1 MHRFATVLNSNRPPT
16 EQEARGIRGL
26 LQELNSQL
34 GELNEESPRYE
45 RVPEPDEV
53 EMQLRQLMVA
63 SLRGALSAM
72 RSLPAEILGEIFIIC
87 RDESHND
94 PEHGTTDSDYAPM
107 VLTHVCSRWRQVAL
121 RMPRLWNRVVL
132 LTDTLFEGKQS
143 FVQEIL
149 DRSGPVTLSVSLLAS
164 LEWTAMQLGGTGSES
179 RWLDI
184 VWGCSHRLEHISL
197 EIHSDDTGPNVMPTQ
212 TVFPIL
218 ASVKIGIEGNGEPDL
233 NAILESF
240 QSSPLLRSL
249 TMSAQIAYNDDMLDA
264 TFPWS
269 QLTYLDLG
277 APLTIVGARYVLA
290 RCGALQ
296 TAKLRAVIEPETD
309 ESTPPWDICTL
320 YYLSELELSFSWGV
334 GVAVILDT
342 FTFPQLSSLHI
353 ASEEEQPTNTLLGL
367 HARSRFPLT
376 HLSLVQQDLPLSQ
389 FVSLLRALPTLKT
402 LVMENCISITD
413 PLFRALVHDAAASAD
428 GRVLTHPR
436 LAAVEI
442 HPVTHI
448 EGDVV
453 ARAAEY
459 LAARAGDS
467 TSAFPMLRTVR
478 LYSRHRAF
486 RSLIPRFADD
496 IEARLAAISAAG
508 FLVDLPR

>member
-1 MHRFATVLNSNRPPT
+1 MHRFAAVLNSNRPPT
-16 EQEARGIRGL
+16 EEEARGIRGL
-26 LQELNSQL
+26 LEELGQL
-34 GELNEESPRYE
+34 GESTGGSPRYE
-45 RVPEPDEV
+45 WVPEPYNA
-53 EMQLRQLMVA
+53 EMQLRKVMVA

-72 RSLPAEILGEIFIIC
+72 RSLPAEILGEIFLVC
-87 RDESHND
+87 RDESDNY
-94 PEHGTTDSDYAPM
+94 PEHGTTDSDFAPM
-107 VLTHVCSRWRQVAL
+107 ILTHICSRWRQVAL

-149 DRSGPVTLSVSLLAS
+149 DRSGAVTLSVSLLAS
-164 LEWTAMQLGGTGSES
+164 LEWTAMRLGGTGSKR

-184 VWGCSHRLEHISL
+184 VWNCSHRLEHISL

-212 TVFPIL
+212 IVFPIL

-233 NAILESF
+233 NAIVASF
-240 QSSPLLRSL
+240 QTSPVLRSL
-249 TMSAQIAYNDDMLDA
+249 TMTVQIAYNDDVLDA

-277 APLTIVGARYVLA
+277 APLTIVGARDVLA

-296 TAKLRAVIEPETD
+296 TAKLRALIEPETD
-309 ESTPPWDICTL
+309 DPTPPWDNCTL
-320 YYLSELELSFSWGV
+320 HHLSELELSFSWGV
-334 GVAVILDT
+334 GVVIILDT
-342 FTFPQLSSLHI
+342 FTFPRLSSLRI
-353 ASEEEQPTNTLLGL
+353 QSEEEQPANTLLGL
-367 HARSRFPLT
+367 HARSQLPLT

-428 GRVLTHPR
+428 GRILTHPR

-448 EGDVV
+448 DGDVV

-459 LAARAGDS
+459 LAARVGDS
-467 TSAFPMLRTVR
+467 TSAFPLLRTVR
-478 LYSRHRAF
+478 LYPRHRAF
-486 RSLIPRFADD
+486 RSQFPRFAND
-496 IEARLAAISAAG
+496 IRARLTAVSAAG

>member
-1 MHRFATVLNSNRPPT
+1 MPCGSSNSWGVWMVLYKFEPMHRFATVLNSNRPPT

-26 LQELNSQL
+26 LQELNSHL
-34 GELNEESPRYE
+34 GELNAESPRYE
-45 RVPEPDEV
+45 RVPEPDEA

-107 VLTHVCSRWRQVAL
+107 VLTHVCSRWRQ
-121 RMPRLWNRVVL
+121 
-132 LTDTLFEGKQS
+132 TQLFEGKQS
-143 FVQEIL
+143 FIQEIL

-197 EIHSDDTGPNVMPTQ
+197 EIHSDDAGPNIMPTQ

-218 ASVKIGIEGNGEPDL
+218 ASVKIGIEGNREPDL

-249 TMSAQIAYNDDMLDA
+249 TMS
-264 TFPWS
+264 
-269 QLTYLDLG
+269 LTYLDLG
-277 APLTIVGARYVLA
+277 APLTTVGARDILA
-290 RCGALQ
+290 KCGALQ
-296 TAKLRAVIEPETD
+296 TAKLRTVIEPETD
-309 ESTPPWDICTL
+309 DSTPPWDICTL
-320 YYLSELELSFSWGV
+320 HYLSELELSFSWGV

-342 FTFPQLSSLHI
+342 FTLPRLSSLHI

-367 HARSRFPLT
+367 HARSQFPLT
-376 HLSLVQQDLPLSQ
+376 HLSLIQQDLPLSQ
-389 FVSLLRALPTLKT
+389 FISLLRALPTLKT

-448 EGDVV
+448 DGDVV
-453 ARAAEY
+453 ACAAEY
-459 LAARAGDS
+459 LAARVGDS

-478 LYSRHRAF
+478 LYPRHRAF

-496 IEARLAAISAAG
+496 IGARLAAVSAAG